1 MGGSLGGGRFPPE
14 KGGTEVKTPPH
25 TPLVYMLAFH
35 HVKHE
40 RVSTSGVS
48 DSFLKSW
55 TTVTTLVISL
65 SSLVITFARFNACFK
80 HVFFQPYLL

>member
-1 MGGSLGGGRFPPE
+1 MGGSLGDARFPPE
-14 KGGTEVKTPPH
+14 KVRLKLKPLPL
-25 TPLVYMLAFH
+25 TPLVYLLAFH

-40 RVSTSGVS
+40 RVSTSGVG

-65 SSLVITFARFNACFK
+65 SSLIITSVRFNACFK